1 MARLKVAVL
10 ISGRG
15 SNLQALIQAMTA
27 PDFPTEVVH
36 VVSSFSGAHGLTYA
50 IKAGIP
56 ATVIDHRDHT
66 DRPSFE
72 TALNLCLHTAGTELV
87 CLAGFMR
94 LLTAEFIAAWPDKI
108 LNIHPSLL
116 PAFKGLHTHKH
127 VLESGVRFTGCT
139 VHFVRA
145 GIDSGPIIAQAAV
158 PVLPGDT
165 IDLLA
170 ARVLQAE
177 HRLYPLALALVATGR
192 ARVRDNVVEI
202 NDSLQTPAPQPLFN
216 PALPDANNSTY
227 SVLSPV
233 HSP

>member
-15 SNLQALIQAMTA
+15 SNLQALIQAAAA
-27 PDFPTEVVH
+27 PNFPTEVIH
-36 VVSSFSGAHGLTYA
+36 VISSFSSADGLTYA

-66 DRPSFE
+66 DRSSFE
-72 TALNLCLHTAGTELV
+72 SALNLCLHTAGAELV
-87 CLAGFMR
+87 CLAGFIR

-116 PAFKGLHTHKH
+116 PAFKGLHTHKR

-139 VHFVRA
+139 VHFVRS
-145 GIDSGPIIAQAAV
+145 GTDDGPIIAQAVV
-158 PVLPGDT
+158 PVLPEDT

-170 ARVLQAE
+170 ARVLEAE
-177 HRLYPLALALVATGR
+177 HHLYPLALSLVATGR
-192 ARVRDNVVEI
+192 ARVREDVVEI
-202 NDSLQTPAPQPLFN
+202 SGNLWPTSFPQTLFN
-216 PALPDANNSTY
+216 PGLI
-227 SVLSPV
+227 
-233 HSP
+233 